1 MIWHSVLIFITALSL
16 HGLLPSGNSA
26 FQGRVIT
33 ESGEPIKDAGV
44 LFVSKGAPEIA
55 VGYYVATDET
65 GTFHL
70 KRVPEAIFVKKEGYF
85 PQLYRLT
92 SRDQRPLVVM
102 HHVDGVSQAAPPTC
116 SDVGSNEN
124 FLRIDNGFRLTVSRE
139 LTVESTDNPKAP
151 YAALAYRKDPQQR
164 MTISWGNG
172 GILGFPEIAV
182 LANTPE
188 IVVRGEADISGSTTE
203 GKHWRWMSERGGH
216 IEYKD
221 VSAEAADLFDHQL
234 DSLCHIDE
242 GSKPH

>member
-16 HGLLPSGNSA
+16 HGLFPSGNRA
-26 FQGRVIT
+26 FQGRVVT
-33 ESGEPIKDAGV
+33 ESGESIEGAGV

-55 VGYYVATDET
+55 VGYYVATDDT

-70 KRVPEAIFVKKEGYF
+70 KRAPEAIFVKKAGYF
-85 PQLYRLT
+85 PQLYRIL
-92 SRDQRPLVVM
+92 SSQQNPLVVM
-102 HHVDGVSQAAPPTC
+102 HPASQGAAPTC
-116 SDVGSNEN
+116 SGIDSNEE
-124 FLRIDNGFRLTVSRE
+124 FLRIGNGFRLTVSRQ
-139 LTVESTDNPKAP
+139 LIIESTNEPKAP

-164 MTISWGNG
+164 MTISWGEG

-182 LANTPE
+182 LAHTPE
-188 IVVRGEADISGSTTE
+188 IVVRGEADISGSTSE

-221 VSAEAADLFDHQL
+221 VSAEAAHVFDHQI

-242 GSKPH
+242 GPKPK